1 MADLPEGRV
10 PSQRESALKREVLVA
25 SLLFAAMFFS
35 VAGLGTSLIIRDLG
49 KKETSRLLQ
58 TYTTELRELIARI
71 PTTETKKGFLQQTV
85 VTTRLNEF
93 AAEKKFFDSM
103 EIYDDQ
109 GNLVYRDDKLR
120 GGQILAGDLHVL
132 GLAPGQQRVE
142 TKNRIPIEVPVPIE
156 PGKMGKAVLSVSEAV
171 LEKQAQEFRREL
183 VTKLVGMVGLIC
195 LMVALA
201 YLYVLRVI
209 RLSRRIEKEAQNQL
223 RLSYLG
229 LLSSGIA
236 HEIKNPIN
244 SIHMNLQMLEEEVSQ
259 GAGPEEIR
267 SWLDPIRREIR
278 RLERLVNDFLL
289 YAKPLTPRLETVSL
303 PRLLE
308 DLARLVA
315 EEARAQGV
323 ALAVEASPDL
333 PAPETDEG
341 LLRTALLNL
350 VLNAVQASPPGS
362 RVLLRAL
369 PGEKAVILEVQD
381 QGEGIPP
388 ENRERVF
395 DIFFTTRKG
404 GTGLG
409 LPIARRLAETLGGDL
424 SLAPCEGKGACFRL
438 TLPLSEKGRGT
449 S

>member
-1 MADLPEGRV
+1 MADLSEARI
-10 PSQRESALKREVLVA
+10 PSPRESALKREVFVA

-49 KKETSRLLQ
+49 KKETTRLLQ
-58 TYTTELRELIARI
+58 TYTAELRDLIAKI

-171 LEKQAQEFRREL
+171 LEKQAQDFRREL

-267 SWLDPIRREIR
+267 GWLEPIRREIR

-289 YAKPLTPRLETVSL
+289 YAKPLAPRRETVSL

-308 DLARLVA
+308 DLARLVS

-323 ALAVEASPDL
+323 ALVVEASPEL

-350 VLNAVQASPPGS
+350 VLNAVQACPPGS
-362 RVLLRAL
+362 RVHLRAH
-369 PGEKAVILEVQD
+369 PGEREVVLEVQD
-381 QGEGIPP
+381 EGEGIAP

-409 LPIARRLAETLGGDL
+409 LPIARRLAEALGGTL
-424 SLAPCEGKGACFRL
+424 TLAPSSGTGACFRL
-438 TLPLSEKGRGT
+438 TLPLAEKDRG
-449 S
+449 SS